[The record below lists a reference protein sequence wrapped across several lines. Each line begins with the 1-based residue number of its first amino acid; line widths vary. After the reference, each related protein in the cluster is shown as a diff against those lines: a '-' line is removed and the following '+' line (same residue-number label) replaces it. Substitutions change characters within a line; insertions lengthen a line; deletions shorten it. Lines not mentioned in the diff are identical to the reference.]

1 MSKEATKKDQKETIL
16 QGPRPFLVE
25 GKGKPEFDVPAVQ
38 YAVDNASADGPT
50 RIDLRGTFVFDKS
63 VTIKSWAAIYGLD
76 PSGNQAIIQGGQN
89 PFVVD
94 SSNQPVAITGV
105 HFVNSKESA
114 IRIKSVNGLRITN
127 CTIDPVIPI
136 TPPANPGFNTASGIL
151 AGSTAQGIA
160 GKILINGN
168 HLDITD
174 PTTVA
179 NDPTARTA
187 GIQFVLTAQ
196 TIRADITISENNT
209 VKNVTAHGIVLRD
222 IVGIATVQ
230 GNLIKPGAHG
240 ARLSG
245 GDSFVDGIM
254 CQGTGQ
260 FVIKDNT
267 IDCDYENSAG
277 IRLQSPS
284 STVPL
289 TKAEISG
296 NRITMATP
304 SGASN
309 GSESAGIE
317 LRRNCTW
324 NTVSNNT
331 IQGEARAVLSLVNDI
346 VAGTNLSPADNSFVD
361 NDHNVFTAALA
372 DIFVGKEVQNTKIER
387 GTGGKL
393 WDDGQNTDVQ
403 PQGNYVKVN

>member
-1 MSKEATKKDQKETIL
+1 MSKEARKQEQEESIL
-16 QGPRPFLVE
+16 QGPRPFVVT
-25 GKGKPEFDVPAVQ
+25 GTGVASIDVPAVQ
-38 YAVDNASADGPT
+38 NAVDNASADGPT
-50 RIDLRGTFVFDKS
+50 RIDLRGTFAFDKS

-136 TPPANPGFNTASGIL
+136 TPPTNPGFNTASGIL
-151 AGSTAQGIA
+151 AASTAQGIA
-160 GKILINGN
+160 GKILINSN

-187 GIQFVLTAQ
+187 GIQFVLAAQ

-222 IVGIATVQ
+222 ITGTATVQ

-240 ARLSG
+240 ARITT

-254 CQGTGQ
+254 CQGKGEYLIT
-260 FVIKDNT
+260 DNR

-277 IRLQSPS
+277 IRLQSTS
-284 STVPL
+284 ATVPL
-289 TKAEISG
+289 TKAVIKD
-296 NRITMATP
+296 NRIKMSTP

-317 LRRNCTW
+317 IRRNCTS
-324 NTVSNNT
+324 NTISNNT
-331 IQGEARAVLSLVNDI
+331 LQGDARAVFSLLTDVVGSNK
-346 VAGTNLSPADNSFVD
+346 LSPTDNSFLD
-361 NDHNVFTAALA
+361 NDHKSFKAAQA
-372 DIFVGKEVQNTKIER
+372 DIFVGAEVKNTKIER

-403 PQGNYVKVN
+403 PQGNYVKIN